1 MLFTNYSAYITIA
14 KSYLNPELIA
24 ESEKNINKGLE
35 ISQITVAK
43 KVKKIQNEEN
53 TTKTPREESYNSKD
67 LRHII

>member
-1 MLFTNYSAYITIA
+1 MVKYVLTASFIFVVLMLFTNYSAYITIA

-43 KVKKIQNEEN
+43 KVKKIQNEE
-53 TTKTPREESYNSKD
+53 
-67 LRHII
+67 I